1 MTNCAEIEPLLY
13 LYREGELSP
22 EDQARV
28 DAHIQTCISC
38 AAIHTDLKVSDDAM
52 RLFRVRSVETLVPSS
67 AVDAVLTR
75 ISAHSPT
82 PRPRTNRG
90 AETKQARGDSVT
102 RTSLDPAQITGP
114 KGRRLGVTVSP
125 AHTLTVFLQA
135 LDRFLRPAL
144 EAGLVAALLL
154 LCVQGVRD
162 ARLMTQFEER
172 VTIQS
177 DHALQAAADAEQ
189 AIARYQRDESHAVN
203 GSRLG
208 LASILQPFLPSA
220 APISSESLER
230 LLRSPSPDAQRV
242 VRILH
247 HALPTER

>member
-82 PRPRTNRG
+82 PR
-90 AETKQARGDSVT
+90 QARGDSVT

-177 DHALQAAADAEQ
+177 DYALQAAADAER